1 MTHTVRSLVKMLTD
15 IGNDPNVGWDTEVR
29 VDLPFLMDSKPRGV
43 YGVQLFE
50 LNTAGIETAGLGQF
64 ISERKHAVVL
74 IANMDAHTYKVLV

>member
-64 ISERKHAVVL
+64 MSERKHAVVL

>member
-64 ISERKHAVVL
+64 MSERKHAVVL
-74 IANMDAHTYKVLV
+74 IANMDAHTYTVLV

>member
-1 MTHTVRSLVKMLTD
+1 MTYTVRSLCKLLNE
-15 IGNDPNVGWDTEVR
+15 IGNDPQVGWDTEVR

-64 ISERKHAVVL
+64 VSEQKYAVVL